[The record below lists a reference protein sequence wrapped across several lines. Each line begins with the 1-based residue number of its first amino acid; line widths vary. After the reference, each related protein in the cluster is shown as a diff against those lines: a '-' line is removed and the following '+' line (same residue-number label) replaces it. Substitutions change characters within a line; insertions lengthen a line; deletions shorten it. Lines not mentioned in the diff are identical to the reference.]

1 MLILLLLFLFGGME
15 NFCLLFIILMVI
27 VGDKSLVLLIV
38 YELVYSWFGNMV
50 INVIWCDLWLNEGFI
65 IYLIY

>member
-1 MLILLLLFLFGGME
+1 
-15 NFCLLFIILMVI
+15 MVI

-65 IYLIY
+65 IYLIYWIMEMIYGYDCFKKEVVFGY